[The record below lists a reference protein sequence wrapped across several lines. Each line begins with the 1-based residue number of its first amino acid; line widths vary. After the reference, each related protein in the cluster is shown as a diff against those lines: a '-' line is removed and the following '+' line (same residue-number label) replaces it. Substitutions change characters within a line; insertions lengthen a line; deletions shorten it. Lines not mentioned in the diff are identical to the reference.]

1 MNTFNIKD
9 YIAQVAENVLSAQP
23 DYDFQLT
30 EVSGLGGLEGIVSG
44 QVAFDNFIAT
54 DSTGDGYVYQQP
66 NGGYFMRRVATV
78 FIMRKYQY
86 MDMAAMREEV
96 EKCRRYFNLIVAQ
109 MVADQPNL
117 ETKLIYLNTE
127 RIVIR
132 EFEPETSAHF
142 TGLYFMLEFSQPYSL
157 VAVPPVPPEPEP
169 AYIKGHIVD
178 GASTY
183 SFKVNGNETINVN
196 VNANGNWI
204 WEVDRT
210 ITSLKEAFQAKT
222 ANLIYLELYLPN
234 SHSLTDMSY
243 FLYATNAN
251 NNQQYAYLDLV
262 IRDIDTSNVTTLE
275 RAFRNSALKDVGFLK
290 KLNTKKCKNFFNML
304 QNQYITEMD
313 LRGLDVSSSEGNTES
328 DGISTQAE
336 YMYCLRDIHF
346 GKFLSNPNNQGCRPI
361 KLSVGMLVNVDA
373 DDIKINLYLT
383 STGVLTKQS
392 VINVINATFANVT
405 HTLQSSVYAK
415 CASGGIWH
423 ADVQAALD
431 AKAAEGFT
439 VTLIS
444 A

>member
-1 MNTFNIKD
+1 MSTFDIKE
-9 YIAQVAENVLSAQP
+9 YIAQIAQSVLSLQP

-30 EVSGLGGLEGIVSG
+30 EVSGLAGFEGIISG

-157 VAVPPVPPEPEP
+157 VAAPPVEKPFFEFWIQEKIDIFSFVVNEIETITIPVNQYH
-169 AYIKGHIVD
+169 AKWIVD
-178 GASTY
+178 
-183 SFKVNGNETINVN
+183 
-196 VNANGNWI
+196 
-204 WEVDRT
+204 RP
-210 ITSLKEAFQAKT
+210 ITSLKNCLANNALWKEVKIKGLQLNFSLYSFAQWAGTQWRHYIDISECSLETYDYYYFSGPTLATIYAPAINSSLAGFLSSVSNLIATDDVK
-222 ANLIYLELYLPN
+222 ANLSIGN
-234 SHSLTDMSY
+234 CSGMSK
-243 FLYATNAN
+243 
-251 NNQQYAYLDLV
+251 
-262 IRDIDTSNVTTLE
+262 E
-275 RAFRNSALKDVGFLK
+275 
-290 KLNTKKCKNFFNML
+290 
-304 QNQYITEMD
+304 
-313 LRGLDVSSSEGNTES
+313 
-328 DGISTQAE
+328 
-336 YMYCLRDIHF
+336 
-346 GKFLSNPNNQGCRPI
+346 
-361 KLSVGMLVNVDA
+361 
-373 DDIKINLYLT
+373 
-383 STGVLTKQS
+383 GVLS
-392 VINVINATFANVT
+392 LINYAARNNTYTLHAT
-405 HTLQSSVYAK
+405 VYNK
-415 CASGGIWH
+415 CATGGEWH